1 MSSQTSFLFVISGF
15 CHEID
20 ENCTLLGYYAVSS
33 GNYLPTLGNGT
44 DRLSQN
50 ISKVLSLLAT

>member
-15 CHEID
+15 CHEIN

-33 GNYLPTLGNGT
+33 GNYSPTLGIGT
-44 DRLSQN
+44 DRLSRN
-50 ISKVLSLLAT
+50 VSKLLSLPAT